1 MKRTD
6 IRNVAIIAHVDHG
19 KTTLVDQMLRQS
31 GMFRTEQLDKL
42 AGGQH
47 GLIMDS
53 NPIERER
60 GITILAKNCAI
71 TYPAPDGQVYK
82 INIIDTPGHADFGGE
97 VERVLKMADGCLLL
111 VDAFEGPM
119 PQTRFVLRKAFE
131 CGLRPIV
138 VVNKVD
144 RPDARPQA
152 VVNETFDLFVELGA
166 DDAALDFPI
175 VYASGREGYAGTDP
189 ENLDKTIR
197 PLFETIV
204 RHVPVSDADP
214 AAPLQLL
221 VTTLDY
227 SDYVGRIAIGRVFAG
242 TLRKGQRVTLIKRDG
257 SHVPGNVA
265 QLLQFTG
272 LGRMEADAVTAGDIC
287 AVVGLEDVD
296 ISDTVSDPETPVV
309 LPSIKVDE
317 PTLHMIFRVND
328 SPFAGRDGRYVTS
341 RQLRERLWKE
351 LKSNVALR
359 VDFETGSMDEF
370 LVSGRGLL
378 HLSILIE
385 NMRREGFELAAC
397 KPEVILR
404 HEGGKTLEPIE
415 FLVVDVPQRFLGA
428 VMELLGNRRGECT
441 RMDTRDQAVHL
452 EFTVPAR
459 GLIGLR
465 NRIMTVCSGEVV
477 MHHNFYA
484 YETMR
489 GPIPGRS
496 NGVMI
501 ASEPGVATAYAM
513 DNLQQ
518 RGTLFVPPGDPV
530 YEGQIVGEH
539 CRDNDL
545 PVNICREKKLTN
557 MRAAGSDKNILL
569 KPPRELTL
577 EIALE
582 YIAEDELVEVTPSS
596 LRLRKRLLTE
606 TERKRHQRRAET
618 G

>member
-1 MKRTD
+1 MKRSD

-31 GMFRTEQLDKL
+31 GMFRAEYLEKL
-42 AGGQH
+42 AGGEY

-60 GITILAKNCAI
+60 GITILSKNCAI
-71 TYPAPDGQVYK
+71 TYHSPESGVTK

-119 PQTRFVLRKAFE
+119 PQTRFVLKKAFE

-138 VVNKVD
+138 VVNKID
-144 RPDARPQA
+144 RPDARPQE

-166 DDAALDFPI
+166 DDGALDFPI
-175 VYASGREGYAGTDP
+175 VYASGREGYAGADP
-189 ENLDKTIR
+189 QHLENTIQ
-197 PLFETIV
+197 PLFETIL
-204 RHVPVSDADP
+204 RHVPVADADA

-242 TLRKGQRVTLIKRDG
+242 TLRNGQRVTLIKRDG
-257 SHVPGNVA
+257 SHVPGTVD
-265 QLLQFTG
+265 QLLQFDG
-272 LGRMEADAVTAGDIC
+272 LGRTETDAVTAGDIC
-287 AVVGLEDVD
+287 AIVGLDDVD
-296 ISDTVSDPETPVV
+296 ISDTVCDAETPVA
-309 LPSIKVDE
+309 LPSIQVDE
-317 PTLHMIFRVND
+317 PTLHMMFCVND
-328 SPFAGRDGRYVTS
+328 SPFAGRDGKYVTS

-359 VDFETGSMDEF
+359 VDFDTGSMDEF

-385 NMRREGFELAAC
+385 NMRREGFELAAG
-397 KPEVILR
+397 KPEVILK
-404 HEGGKTLEPIE
+404 HENGKTREPIE
-415 FLVVDVPQRFLGA
+415 FLVVDVPIAYLGA
-428 VMELLGNRRGECT
+428 VMELTGNRRGECT
-441 RMDTRDQAVHL
+441 RMDTRGESVHL
-452 EFTVPAR
+452 EFTIPAR

-465 NRIMTVCSGEVV
+465 NRIMTVCSGQVV
-477 MHHNFYA
+477 MHHNFHG
-484 YETMR
+484 YEPMR
-489 GPIPGRS
+489 GPIAGRS
-496 NGVMI
+496 VGVMI
-501 ASEPGVATAYAM
+501 STESGAATGYAM

-518 RGTLFVPPGDPV
+518 RGSLFVSPGDPV

-539 CRDNDL
+539 CRENDL
-545 PVNICREKKLTN
+545 PVNVCREKKLTN

-582 YIAEDELVEVTPSS
+582 YIADDELVEVTPNA

-606 TERKRHQRRAET
+606 TGRKRAQRRAE
-618 G
+618 